1 MTAHE
6 YSPPIPLHVT
16 PPPDSDARREAHIRE
31 AVAKIPAPPFAS
43 SDRVLLEHVANR
55 IYAIEIDLVH
65 IRVGNQRAED
75 HNQSALVILASRM
88 DMLGDTIAGLGRH
101 VEQRDS
107 VSNEAQLETAARV
120 ESARR
125 VATEA
130 KDAASGVRVD
140 VDELKRLSSQERWA
154 QRGKVGT
161 AIGTAIGALEAIA
174 RLSGQDG
181 VIGLVTKMFGGH

>member
-1 MTAHE
+1 MTANKYPE
-6 YSPPIPLHVT
+6 PIPLHVT

-31 AVAKIPAPPFAS
+31 AVGKIPAPRS
-43 SDRVLLEHVANR
+43 DMSDRALLEHVATEVYATR
-55 IYAIEIDLVH
+55 IELVH
-65 IRVGNQRAED
+65 MRVGNQRAED
-75 HNQSALVILASRM
+75 HNQSAHVILASRM
-88 DMLGDTIAGLGRH
+88 DRLDDTIAGLGRH

-107 VSNEAQLETAARV
+107 VSNEAAIETAERV

-161 AIGTAIGALEAIA
+161 AIGTAIGAFEAIA

>member
-31 AVAKIPAPPFAS
+31 AVAKIPAPPFAGT
-43 SDRVLLEHVANR
+43 DRDFLAHIASEIYVAR
-55 IYAIEIDLVH
+55 VELVNM
-65 IRVGNQRAED
+65 RVGQQGLED
-75 HNQSALVILASRM
+75 HNQAAHATIGNRIDDLESM
-88 DMLGDTIAGLGRH
+88 IAGLGRH

-140 VDELKRLSSQERWA
+140 VDELKRLTSQERWA

-161 AIGTAIGALEAIA
+161 AIGAVIGALETVA